1 METNIDII
9 MKYKGTAVWYAYQI
23 IDECSLRDDLMT
35 AAARGTYTQAEQD
48 EIRGIAVRFC
58 KTCNMVSFASDVAM
72 CAMLNGVTKVDDGSA
87 ICADT
92 LDLNEYRI
100 KKGET
105 PAAIF
110 ANCGF
115 SPAYSYRISQAS
127 AEVLDPRRIQAG
139 FPYYTLNLRDS
150 ASTVC
155 AIIFAKSCRN

>member
-72 CAMLNGVTKVDDGSA
+72 CAMLNWVTKVDDGSA

-92 LDLNEYRI
+92 LEKIAKCYLEHDLYAFFDGDDLLAFKE
-100 KKGET
+100 
-105 PAAIF
+105 
-110 ANCGF
+110 
-115 SPAYSYRISQAS
+115 
-127 AEVLDPRRIQAG
+127 
-139 FPYYTLNLRDS
+139 
-150 ASTVC
+150 
-155 AIIFAKSCRN
+155 